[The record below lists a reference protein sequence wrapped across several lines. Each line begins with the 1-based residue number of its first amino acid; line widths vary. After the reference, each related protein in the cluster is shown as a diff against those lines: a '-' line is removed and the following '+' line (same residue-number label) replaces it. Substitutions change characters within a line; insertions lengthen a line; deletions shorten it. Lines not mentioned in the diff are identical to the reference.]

1 MNREMYDLILKGG
14 TVVDPA
20 QKLHKALDVAIAG
33 GKIACLDGGL
43 DPSLARQVIDVTGQ
57 IVTPG
62 LVDLHTHVYWGGTP
76 LGMNADLVGPA
87 TGVTTFV
94 DVGSAGAGNFQ
105 GFKEHVIDRSHVR
118 IAAFLHISHLG
129 LLGAIFDPIN
139 LAVVG
144 ESFDLRYLLVGPA
157 VMLGRAYPDVIRGI
171 KVRTSLEA
179 SGDRGVIPLHLALQA
194 AEELGVPVMVHIG
207 PPPPTR
213 REVLSLL
220 RTGDILTH
228 VFRGDPNGPLDR
240 HGRVLPEMRDARQRG
255 VLMDLGHG
263 GSSFSWNMAR
273 QMLDQGFLPDII
285 SSDAH
290 HGLEIK
296 TGRDPGLPPRTLPGV
311 MSKMLSLG
319 MSLDEVIRAS
329 TITPAR
335 AIGLQEEIGSLRE
348 GTAADVAV
356 FDLEEGE
363 FQFEDMYSGKTVG
376 RLRLTPRLTLVR
388 GEILSKAPG
397 DFFPDQEME

>member
-1 MNREMYDLILKGG
+1 MNRPMYDLILKGG

-20 QKLHKALDVAIAG
+20 QQLHQVLDVAIAD
-33 GKIACLDGGL
+33 GKIARLASEL
-43 DPSLARQVIDVTGQ
+43 DPSLAWQVMDVTGQ

-76 LGMNADLVGPA
+76 LGMNADRVGPA

-94 DVGSAGAGNFQ
+94 DAGSAGVGNFR
-105 GFKEHVIDRSHVR
+105 GFKEHVIDRSRVR
-118 IAAFLHISHLG
+118 IVAFLHISHLG
-129 LLGAIFDPIN
+129 LLGAIFDATN

-157 VMLGRAYPDVIRGI
+157 VMLGRAYPKVIRGI

-179 SGDRGVIPLHLALQA
+179 SGDRGVIPLRLALQA

-220 RTGDILTH
+220 RPGDILTH

-240 HGRVLPEMRDARQRG
+240 HGRVLPEMVEARQRG
-255 VLMDLGHG
+255 VWMDLGHG
-263 GSSFSWNMAR
+263 GSSFSWNVAR
-273 QMLDQGFLPDII
+273 QMLDQGFAPDII

-290 HGLEIK
+290 HGLDIK
-296 TGRDPGLPPRTLPGV
+296 VGGDPGLPPRTLPGT

-319 MSLDEVIRAS
+319 MSLEEVIRAS

-335 AIGLQEEIGSLRE
+335 AIGLQQEIGSLRE
-348 GTAADVAV
+348 GAVADIAV
-356 FDLEEGE
+356 FELEEGE
-363 FQFEDMYSGKTVG
+363 FEFEDMYSGQTVG
-376 RLRLTPRLTLVR
+376 HLRLTPRLTLVR
-388 GEILSKAPG
+388 GEILHG
-397 DFFPDQEME
+397 